1 MPETAISQT
10 PYVRAR
16 QEWDERFGDQIKSK
30 NNWRLAA
37 FIAMGTTFVC
47 VTGMVA
53 IGYRSNTVPY
63 VVALDDVG
71 RAVPV
76 IPAKQ
81 VAVKDVRLQEAV
93 VARWVTNL
101 RTVIA
106 DAVAQRRLVDEVYAE
121 TGQNSPASATITEF
135 YSKNSPFDLLTK
147 ETVDASVESIV
158 QQSPKTYEVAW
169 TEVTRDL
176 SGKLMSRHTI
186 PGLRFCRD
194 AGSDGCK
201 AGIGQSTRPLRHE
214 SDLGRSGLD
223 GHGPAIHKC
232 SKRQRSEA
240 ERRAESMKWFVTIV
254 VVLALRKCGGWS
266 AERSAVDA
274 ATEAG
279 SFRLQLQ
286 GRGNRARSTIESTSQ
301 KAGPAY
307 GDSSAQGSAPCHCRH
322 SRGVSQIGNAS
333 RKGIS
338 SSVELESASC
348 RSERRGH
355 QCGRGFAPL
364 GDRRL
369 DADAWCRTARSSTSM
384 ARECQS
390 SSARHCV
397 SAQSSSKLASISRA
411 SHRSAI
417 PAGGRS
423 RRFSPDRAWMK
434 HLS

>member
-1 MPETAISQT
+1 VTGKTIVQT
-10 PYVRAR
+10 PYLRAR
-16 QEWDERFGDQIKSK
+16 QEWDERFGDQIKSR

-37 FIAMGTTFVC
+37 FLSMATALVC

-176 SGKLMSRHTI
+176 NGNLMSSHRYRAFVSIVTQEVTDARQALVN
-186 PGLRFCRD
+186 PLGLYVTNLTWGEVVSTATD
-194 AGSDGCK
+194 Q
-201 AGIGQSTRPLRHE
+201 QSNSPQ
-214 SDLGRSGLD
+214 S
-223 GHGPAIHKC
+223 
-232 SKRQRSEA
+232 
-240 ERRAESMKWFVTIV
+240 
-254 VVLALRKCGGWS
+254 
-266 AERSAVDA
+266 
-274 ATEAG
+274 
-279 SFRLQLQ
+279 
-286 GRGNRARSTIESTSQ
+286 
-301 KAGPAY
+301 
-307 GDSSAQGSAPCHCRH
+307 
-322 SRGVSQIGNAS
+322 GNAQ
-333 RKGIS
+333 K
-338 SSVELESASC
+338 
-348 RSERRGH
+348 
-355 QCGRGFAPL
+355 PN
-364 GDRRL
+364 
-369 DADAWCRTARSSTSM
+369 
-384 ARECQS
+384 
-390 SSARHCV
+390 
-397 SAQSSSKLASISRA
+397 AQQ
-411 SHRSAI
+411 
-417 PAGGRS
+417 PNGGQNQ
-423 RRFSPDRAWMK
+423 
-434 HLS
+434 

>member
-1 MPETAISQT
+1 VTEKAIVQT
-10 PYVRAR
+10 PYLRAR
-16 QEWDERFGDQIKSK
+16 QEWDERFGDQIKSR

-37 FIAMGTTFVC
+37 FLSMATALVC

-176 SGKLMSRHTI
+176 NGNLM
-186 PGLRFCRD
+186 
-194 AGSDGCK
+194 
-201 AGIGQSTRPLRHE
+201 
-214 SDLGRSGLD
+214 
-223 GHGPAIHKC
+223 
-232 SKRQRSEA
+232 
-240 ERRAESMKWFVTIV
+240 
-254 VVLALRKCGGWS
+254 
-266 AERSAVDA
+266 
-274 ATEAG
+274 
-279 SFRLQLQ
+279 
-286 GRGNRARSTIESTSQ
+286 
-301 KAGPAY
+301 
-307 GDSSAQGSAPCHCRH
+307 
-322 SRGVSQIGNAS
+322 
-333 RKGIS
+333 
-338 SSVELESASC
+338 
-348 RSERRGH
+348 
-355 QCGRGFAPL
+355 
-364 GDRRL
+364 
-369 DADAWCRTARSSTSM
+369 
-384 ARECQS
+384 
-390 SSARHCV
+390 
-397 SAQSSSKLASISRA
+397 A
-411 SHRSAI
+411 SHRYRAFVSVVTQEVTDAKQALVNPLGLYVTNLTWGEVVSTATDQQPNSTQSGNAQKPSAQ
-417 PAGGRS
+417 
-423 RRFSPDRAWMK
+423 
-434 HLS
+434 